1 MNFRRISI
9 DHFGAFDNFQIE
21 HLSDGLNVLHGSN
34 GSGKSTV
41 LEFLRGV
48 LCGFDRSRRQHFL
61 PASGGHSAGGGIL
74 CALPEFNFAIT
85 RRSRPGHRDTLAI
98 TTKSTDESI
107 PSHVRSQIAKLD
119 EDLIRTIFF
128 VSGHEA
134 HSIPEMVRVAKRDG
148 ISLVHRS
155 TNPAWLAERIE
166 TVDLFRNAAAD
177 PVPGQAELERLT
189 RRKKALRDQIDSLAQ
204 SQRGRD
210 LDWSQKLDQLQ
221 TRIRTLS
228 DRSQW
233 TLTELEACQADLS
246 ELQLR
251 LWNTKKQLAKPRQPQ
266 ATPQSPKVQQM
277 QAFDSKAIDSLDREI
292 TNAQRVLKDL
302 ARSRYELSVLVAD
315 LTGSHS
321 DQAAIAANFEQQ
333 RSGIARIEEEVHQ
346 LIDQLGS
353 INQPTEIPAS
363 QRHSSTQE
371 FQRSLTTIQDQ
382 LALICRS
389 LGQQQ
394 NITQR
399 STILTQRKGVDRCER
414 QLVRQIQRLQKERE
428 LLVSQLSNDFGERKQ
443 LLTENEAQRCECVH
457 HGIEKPKA
465 VRAESTPLP
474 QPASRED
481 VLEQRQQTLKLEAKL
496 IARKRKLQTSWWRL
510 VEELCSCRQE
520 LAEHRALVHDHAN
533 DRRIQILKQE
543 YNELEQQHSDALE
556 QSQSL
561 IVLQSVLQRT
571 QEYLDQEVSCP
582 VITEASELLN
592 KMTDGRHTGFQYCE
606 KTDQLNVLNESGTL
620 LPLTALSR
628 GTNEQASLSFRLAL
642 WNEYSRRGVELPLVF
657 DECLSDSDDDR
668 VLACVDALIESC
680 GENRQILFFTCQDRL
695 SELFEQRGT
704 SVRTLPGSNRIPQ
717 VTRIRQQPLAP
728 LPSENRIPVASHQ
741 EDSQI
746 IHSLHAR
753 EPFWLAPDQSIG
765 VLPSLSEQMV
775 RRLGALGVRT
785 IGDLIGLDPEI
796 TEMPLDS
803 LQISAATLRNWQAE
817 ARLLCCVPNLT
828 GRDAQT
834 LVAIGVLSPSEL
846 SQADAGDLVR
856 RMERAHSG
864 SGEYGPLE
872 WLSSELVRPNQKL
885 CHSWIQ
891 FARSSRTMRQARGE
905 SNQELR
911 TDRSHPLPSSHFS
924 HRTVES
930 ETEFP
935 APLKGSISWEPDRFA
950 LDSLATAET
959 SRSRSNYRFLL
970 SPDSLVSETPG
981 IGQRAAERLNR
992 IGLTTV
998 FDLLHRDPREI
1009 SRRLS
1014 RPRYTVS
1021 VVERWQHLATLLCRI
1036 PELRAAHAEILV
1048 ACGVTQVE
1056 ALLRLTPQQL
1066 LETIRQHANSPS
1078 WQRSPKVGP
1087 LPSLEDVTQWIALAR
1102 HSRELRAA

>member
-21 HLSDGLNVLHGSN
+21 QLSDGLNVLHGSN

-48 LCGFDRSRRQHFL
+48 MCGFDRSRKQHFL
-61 PASGGHSAGGGIL
+61 PTTGGHSAGGGIQ
-74 CALPEFNFAIT
+74 CTQPEFNFSIT

-98 TTKSTDESI
+98 TTQSNDESI
-107 PSHVRSQIAKLD
+107 PSRVRSQIAKLD

-134 HSIPEMVRVAKRDG
+134 HSIPEMLRIAKRDG

-155 TNPAWLAERIE
+155 TTPAWLAERIE

-177 PVPGQAELERLT
+177 PVPGQAELEQLT
-189 RRKKALRDQIDSLAQ
+189 RRKKKLREQIDSLSQ
-204 SQRGRD
+204 SQKGRD
-210 LDWSQKLDQLQ
+210 RDWSQKLDRLQ
-221 TRIRTLS
+221 TRIRTLR
-228 DRSQW
+228 DRSNW
-233 TLTELEACQADLS
+233 TLTELERCQIDLS

-251 LWNTKKQLAKPRQPQ
+251 LWSQKKQLAKPRLTHK
-266 ATPQSPKVQQM
+266 TPQSSEPPK
-277 QAFDSKAIDSLDREI
+277 SKTIDSRAIGSIDREI
-292 TNAQRVLKDL
+292 ANAQRVLKDL

-315 LTGSHS
+315 LSGGPS
-321 DQAAIAANFEQQ
+321 DQEAMTATFEQQ
-333 RSGIARIEEEVHQ
+333 RIGISRIEQEVHQ
-346 LIDQLGS
+346 MIDQIDS
-353 INQPTEIPAS
+353 INQPTELPAS
-363 QRHSSTQE
+363 QRRSSTEE

-382 LALICRS
+382 LAVICRG

-394 NITQR
+394 DFTQR
-399 STILTQRKGVDRCER
+399 STLLKQRKGVDRCER
-414 QLVRQIQRLQKERE
+414 QLVRQIRRLQKERE
-428 LLVSQLSNDFGERKQ
+428 VLVSQLTKQHGEHKQ
-443 LLTENEAQRCECVH
+443 LLTENEARRCECVH
-457 HGIEKPKA
+457 HGVENSKA
-465 VRAESTPLP
+465 VRVEQAPLP
-474 QPASRED
+474 QPTSRD
-481 VLEQRQQTLKLEAKL
+481 HSHEQRQQTLKLEAQL
-496 IARKRKLQTSWWRL
+496 IARKRKLQTSWWSL
-510 VEELCSCRQE
+510 VEELCHCRQE
-520 LAEHRALVHDHAN
+520 LADHQALTHDYAN

-543 YNELEQQHSDALE
+543 YNELEQKRSDALE

-561 IVLQSVLQRT
+561 IILQSVLQRT
-571 QEYLDQEVSCP
+571 QEYLDQEVTCP
-582 VITEASELLN
+582 VIAEASELLN

-606 KTDQLNVLNESGTL
+606 KTNQLNVTNESGDL
-620 LPLTALSR
+620 LPLAALSR

-668 VLACVDALIESC
+668 VLACVDALIDSC
-680 GENRQILFFTCQDRL
+680 SENRQILFFTCQDRL

-704 SVRTLPGSNRIPQ
+704 SVRTLPGSNRTPQ
-717 VTRIRQQPLAP
+717 VARIRQQAAIP
-728 LPSENRIPVASHQ
+728 LPSESRIPAASLH

-746 IHSLHAR
+746 IHSLQAR

-765 VLPSLSEQMV
+765 VLPSLGEQMV

-872 WLSSELVRPNQKL
+872 WLSSELIRPNQKL

-905 SNQELR
+905 SNNELR
-911 TDRSHPLPSSHFS
+911 TDRSHPLPASHFS
-924 HRTVES
+924 HRPADS
-930 ETEFP
+930 DSEFP
-935 APLKGSISWEPDRFA
+935 APPKGNISWEPDRFA
-950 LDSLATAET
+950 LDSLVTAQPG
-959 SRSRSNYRFLL
+959 RSRANYRFLL

-981 IGQRAAERLNR
+981 IGQRAAERLHR

-998 FDLLHRDPREI
+998 FDLLHRDAREI

-1014 RPRYTVS
+1014 RPRYTVE
-1021 VVERWQHLATLLCRI
+1021 VVERWQQLATLLCRI

-1056 ALLRLTPQQL
+1056 TLLRLTPQQL
-1066 LETIRQHANSPS
+1066 LDSIREHASSPS